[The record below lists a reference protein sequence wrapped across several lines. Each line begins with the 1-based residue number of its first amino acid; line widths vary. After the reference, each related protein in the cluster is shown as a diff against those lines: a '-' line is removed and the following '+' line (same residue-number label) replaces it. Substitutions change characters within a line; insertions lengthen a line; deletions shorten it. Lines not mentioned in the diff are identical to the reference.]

1 MAIRESVERLI
12 AGQSIESVIDKNIVF
27 PNLGKDETC
36 LYSLFFFSG
45 YLKCLSRRMEEDELV
60 CELNVPNREVRYIFR
75 KIITP
80 GRIF

>member
-1 MAIRESVERLI
+1 VERLI

-60 CELNVPNREVRYIFR
+60 CELKCQTERCAISLE
-75 KIITP
+75 KLSLS
-80 GRIF
+80 G